1 MANRAALCSKFVSP
15 RESLGNQEA
24 LLPDVPAST
33 IASMNDE
40 LSAAGEGLAGNDE
53 ILRGVLAGCGDCIK
67 ILDLD
72 GRLQFMSEGG
82 KRVMEV
88 DDFGELKGRPWPDV
102 WAGVGNAEATLAVD
116 KARSG
121 VIARFQGVANTA
133 KGNPRHWDVQVAPIF
148 GVDGKPSYILAISR
162 DITPEKRAEAELAEA
177 YQRQKLLTAEL
188 QHRIKNT
195 LAMVSAIAN
204 QTMRGNDVEAA
215 RKAFTARMLTLAH
228 AHDILVKTSWTS
240 APIKQVIEGALA
252 PHRTGQDRFEVSGP
266 ELLLQPKPAL
276 AIALAVHELATN
288 AMKYGA
294 LSKDGGRVRVRWAT
308 NIRDGIPGFDFDWN
322 ETGGPPVVTPE
333 PSQTGFG
340 TRLIERMLKN
350 DVGGDVRLNF
360 APDGVSCE
368 VRAPLGNLVE
378 SEPLEA

>member
-1 MANRAALCSKFVSP
+1 M
-15 RESLGNQEA
+15 
-24 LLPDVPAST
+24 PDVPAST
-33 IASMNDE
+33 VASMNHE
-40 LSAAGEGLAGNDE
+40 LTAAGHGLAGNDD
-53 ILRGVLAGCGDCIK
+53 ILRGVMAGCGDCIK

-88 DDFGELKGRPWPDV
+88 DDFGKLKGQAWSDV
-102 WAGVGNAEATLAVD
+102 WAGGGNAEAGLAVE

-121 VIARFQGVANTA
+121 VVARFQGVANTA
-133 KGNPRHWDVQVAPIF
+133 KGNPRHWDVQVSPIF
-148 GVDGKPSYILAISR
+148 GADGKPTYILAISR
-162 DITPEKRAEAELAEA
+162 DITPEKRAETELAEA
-177 YQRQKLLTAEL
+177 YQRQQMLTAEL

-215 RKAFTARMLTLAH
+215 RKAFTARMITLAH
-228 AHDILVKTSWTS
+228 AHDILVKTSWLS

-252 PHRTGQDRFEVSGP
+252 PHQTGQDRFEISGP

-294 LSKDGGRVRVRWAT
+294 LSKDGGKVRVKWST
-308 NIRDGIPGFDFDWN
+308 NLRDGIPGFDFDWI
-322 ETGGPPVVTPE
+322 ETGGPAIVPPE
-333 PSQTGFG
+333 PSQKGFG

-350 DVGGDVRLNF
+350 DVGGDVLLNF
-360 APDGVSCE
+360 APNGVSCE
-368 VRAPLGNLVE
+368 LRAPLNNLVD
-378 SEPLEA
+378 SQPLEA

>member
-1 MANRAALCSKFVSP
+1 
-15 RESLGNQEA
+15 
-24 LLPDVPAST
+24 
-33 IASMNDE
+33 
-40 LSAAGEGLAGNDE
+40 
-53 ILRGVLAGCGDCIK
+53 
-67 ILDLD
+67 
-72 GRLQFMSEGG
+72 
-82 KRVMEV
+82 
-88 DDFGELKGRPWPDV
+88 LKGCPWPDF
-102 WAGVGNAEATLAVD
+102 WAGAGNAQARIAVE
-116 KARSG
+116 KARTGG
-121 VIARFQGVANTA
+121 VARFKGAADTA
-133 KGNPRHWDVQVAPIF
+133 KGNPRYWDVQVSPIF
-148 GVDGKPSYILAISR
+148 GADGKPAHILSISR
-162 DITPEKRAEAELAEA
+162 DITPEKRAETELAEA
-177 YQRQKLLTAEL
+177 FQRQQMLTAEL

-204 QTMRGNDVEAA
+204 QTMRGHDVEAA
-215 RKAFTARMLTLAH
+215 RKAFTARMITLAH
-228 AHDILVKTSWTS
+228 AHDILVKTSWIT

-294 LSKDGGRVRVRWAT
+294 LSKDGGRVRVRWST

-333 PSQTGFG
+333 PSQKGFG

-368 VRAPLGNLVE
+368 VRAPLNNLVE

>member
-1 MANRAALCSKFVSP
+1 
-15 RESLGNQEA
+15 
-24 LLPDVPAST
+24 LLDVPAST
-33 IASMNDE
+33 IASMNAE
-40 LSAAGEGLAGNDE
+40 LTAAGQGLAGNDE

-88 DDFGELKGRPWPDV
+88 DDFGKLKGCPWPDF
-102 WAGVGNAEATLAVD
+102 WAGAGNADARTAVE
-116 KARSG
+116 KARTGG
-121 VIARFQGVANTA
+121 VARFMGAADTA
-133 KGNPRHWDVQVAPIF
+133 KGNPRYWDVQVSPIF
-148 GVDGKPSYILAISR
+148 GADGKPAHILSISR
-162 DITPEKRAEAELAEA
+162 DITSEKRAETELAEA
-177 YQRQKLLTAEL
+177 YQRQQMLTAEL

-204 QTMRGNDVEAA
+204 QTMRGNDVEVA
-215 RKAFTARMLTLAH
+215 RKAFTARMITLAH

-252 PHRTGQDRFEVSGP
+252 PHRTGPDRFEVSGP

-288 AMKYGA
+288 AVKYGA
-294 LSKDGGRVRVRWAT
+294 LSKDGGRVRVKWST
-308 NIRDGIPGFDFDWN
+308 NLRDGIPAFDFDWT
-322 ETGGPPVVTPE
+322 ETGGPAVVTPE
-333 PSQTGFG
+333 PSQKGFG

-350 DVGGDVRLNF
+350 DVGGDVLLSF

-368 VRAPLGNLVE
+368 VRAPLNNLVG
-378 SEPLEA
+378 SQPLEA

>member
-1 MANRAALCSKFVSP
+1 M
-15 RESLGNQEA
+15 
-24 LLPDVPAST
+24 PDVPAST

-53 ILRGVLAGCGDCIK
+53 ILRGVLAGCSDCIK

-72 GRLQFMSEGG
+72 GRLQFMSEAG

-88 DDFGELKGRPWPDV
+88 DDFGNLKGRAWPDV
-102 WAGVGNAEATLAVD
+102 WAGVGNAEATLAVE
-116 KARSG
+116 KARGG

-148 GVDGKPSYILAISR
+148 GADGKPSYILAISR
-162 DITPEKRAEAELAEA
+162 DITPEKRAETELAEA
-177 YQRQKLLTAEL
+177 YQRQQMLTAEL

-294 LSKDGGRVRVRWAT
+294 LSKDGGRVRVSWST
-308 NIRDGIPGFDFDWN
+308 NIRDGMPGFDFDWI
-322 ETGGPPVVTPE
+322 ETGGPPVVAPD
-333 PSQTGFG
+333 PSQKGFG

-350 DVGGDVRLNF
+350 DVGGDVRLDF

-368 VRAPLGNLVE
+368 VRAPLDNLVE
-378 SEPLEA
+378 SQPLEA